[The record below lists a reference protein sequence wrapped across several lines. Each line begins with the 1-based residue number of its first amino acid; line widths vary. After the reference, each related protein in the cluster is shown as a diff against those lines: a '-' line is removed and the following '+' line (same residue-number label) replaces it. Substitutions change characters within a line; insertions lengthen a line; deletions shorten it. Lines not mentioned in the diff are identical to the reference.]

1 MLRSGSDYLA
11 GLSDGRHVYVD
22 GKLVEDVPSHPSF
35 SGPARVIAG
44 IYDRVR
50 GADASAGLTFEENGE
65 RFSNAWLMP
74 HSAEGV
80 AARRRLHIAWAEGSY
95 GLMGRAPD
103 HVSSMLVG
111 FAGAAESLFA
121 RGGQQ
126 FADNLCRFYERARR
140 EDLYLA
146 YAIVPP
152 QIDRTQSAAG
162 QPEPFM
168 YPGVVTEKD
177 GGIVVRGAQMI
188 GTSAIIADWILIT
201 YIVPLKQ
208 GDEDYAISFVAPI
221 NAPGMKLY
229 PRRPYA
235 SIASSVYDYPLSSR
249 YDETDSMVVMDDVF
263 VPWEHVFIYKRVDI
277 CNAQFND
284 TGAHLLG
291 NYQAQVRLVVKLQF
305 LAGLAQRLMEIGN
318 LATIPDIM
326 STLGGDVAAFTAA
339 IEAMTHAA
347 QMNPE
352 ERGGLSVPRAQYVYA
367 CMSLARR
374 WIPEILRQLRELS
387 GGAFICVPSSQE
399 VFESPDTA
407 ADARR
412 YYQSAAT
419 PADERVR
426 FLKLMWDIVGTEFA
440 GRQLQYEMFYSSH
453 QAVVNMRLYRNF
465 DWAWGRR
472 LVDDCLA
479 QYSVPDKPLERT

>member
-1 MLRSGSDYLA
+1 MRSGSDYLA
-11 GLSDGRHVYVD
+11 SLSDGRHVYLD
-22 GKLVEDVPSHPSF
+22 GHLVEDVPSHPAF

-44 IYDRVR
+44 IYDRIR
-50 GADASAGLTFEENGE
+50 ACDPAAGLTYTENGE
-65 RFSNAWLMP
+65 RFSNMWLLP
-74 HSAEGV
+74 HSTQDI
-80 AARRRLHIAWAEGSY
+80 AARRRAHIAWAEGSF

-111 FAGAAESLFA
+111 FTGAAELLFA
-121 RGGQQ
+121 RGGAQYGE
-126 FADNLCRFYERARR
+126 NLRRFYDRARR

-168 YPGVVTEKD
+168 YPGVVAEKD
-177 GGIVVRGAQMI
+177 GGIIVRGAQMI
-188 GTSAIIADWILIT
+188 GTSAVIADWILIT
-201 YIVPLKQ
+201 YIVPLRA
-208 GDEDYAISFVAPI
+208 GDEDYAISFVAPM

-235 SIASSVYDYPLSSR
+235 SIATSTYDYPLSAR

-291 NYQAQVRLVVKLQF
+291 NYQAQVRFVVKLQF
-305 LAGLAQRLMEIGN
+305 LAGLAKRLVEIGN
-318 LATIPDIM
+318 LAGIPEVQ
-326 STLGGDVAAFTAA
+326 SVLGGEIAAFIAA
-339 IEAMTHAA
+339 VEAMTHAA
-347 QMNPE
+347 ELKAE
-352 ERGGLSVPRAQYVYA
+352 ERGGLTVPSAQYVYA
-367 CMSLARR
+367 CMSLSRR
-374 WIPEILRQLRELS
+374 WIVELIRQLRELS
-387 GGAFICVPSSQE
+387 GGAFISVPSSE
-399 VFESPDTA
+399 GAFTGVDTA
-407 ADARR
+407 ADAKR
-412 YYQSAAT
+412 YYQSAGT
-419 PADERVR
+419 PAEERVR

-453 QAVVNMRLYRNF
+453 QNVVNMRLYRNF
-465 DWAWGRR
+465 DWDWGRR
-472 LVDDCLA
+472 LVDDCLDR
-479 QYSVPDKPLERT
+479 SLERTP